1 MRNPPDRDRGS
12 PGSDREPLNESADKA
27 EAEKVSWRVQ
37 APVYAAGLFSNSMTH
52 MISVVLPLW
61 VLSFEDSALVI
72 GVVIGARQVL
82 PVLFAIHGGALMD
95 RLGIRKVM
103 IAFAVIGAIVPF
115 GFPLFPFIPAVI
127 ALQMLS
133 GISAAMGWIG
143 TQAHIG
149 AAMKGSATYA
159 GRMTVCNR
167 FGALA
172 GPPLIGAAWDGF
184 GVWGGFG
191 TLGLWALGLLAASI
205 LLPPPKAAS
214 VAAGHGKVT
223 PRDLLPKP
231 SDYAAAFKLLSI
243 PAIALVIML
252 TLLRHSGNGIQGSFY
267 IVYLESIGISAT
279 AIGLLI
285 SAASVLGIAGSLL
298 AAPLARIFKSHWL
311 LLLAAAASVLFIA
324 ITPALGTYFLLVVA
338 AALRGGAMG
347 LAQPLMISVMAGA
360 AGDAQGKAVGLRTTA
375 NRVIVMVVPVI
386 MGGAIEFVGLAN
398 SFYLVGGALLATLI
412 PITLHIRR
420 SPAFR

>member
-1 MRNPPDRDRGS
+1 M
-12 PGSDREPLNESADKA
+12 NETAAK
-27 EAEKVSWRVQ
+27 AEKVSWRVQ

-72 GVVIGARQVL
+72 GIVIGVRQVL

-95 RLGIRKVM
+95 RLGIRRVM
-103 IAFAVIGAIVPF
+103 IVFAVIGAIVPF
-115 GFPLFPFIPAVI
+115 LFPLFPFISAVI
-127 ALQMLS
+127 VLQMLS

-149 AAMKGSATYA
+149 AAMKASPTYA

-184 GVWGGFG
+184 GVWGGFL

-205 LLPPPKAAS
+205 LLPPPKDTIAPAP
-214 VAAGHGKVT
+214 ARLTA
-223 PRDLLPKP
+223 RDLLPKLA
-231 SDYAAAFKLLSI
+231 DYAAAFKLLSI

-267 IVYLESIGISAT
+267 IIYLESIDISAT

-298 AAPLARIFKSHWL
+298 AAPLARIFRSHWL

-324 ITPALGTYFLLVVA
+324 ITPALGTYFLLLVA

-347 LAQPLMISVMAGA
+347 LAQPLMISVMASA

-386 MGGAIEFVGLAN
+386 MGAAVEFVGLEN

-420 SPAFR
+420 SPAFRD

>member
-1 MRNPPDRDRGS
+1 MNGS
-12 PGSDREPLNESADKA
+12 AAKSEE
-27 EAEKVSWRVQ
+27 VSWRVQ

-72 GVVIGARQVL
+72 GIVIGVRQVL

-95 RLGIRKVM
+95 RLGIRRVM

-115 GFPLFPFIPAVI
+115 LFPLFPFISAVI
-127 ALQMLS
+127 VLQMLS
-133 GISAAMGWIG
+133 GIAAAMGWIG

-149 AAMKGSATYA
+149 AAMKASPIYA

-184 GVWGGFG
+184 GVWGGFL

-205 LLPPPKAAS
+205 LLPPPKATIAP
-214 VAAGHGKVT
+214 ARLTAG
-223 PRDLLPKP
+223 DLLPKP
-231 SDYAAAFKLLSI
+231 ADYTAAFKLLSI

-279 AIGLLI
+279 MIGLLI
-285 SAASVLGIAGSLL
+285 SAASVLGIGGSLL
-298 AAPLARIFKSHWL
+298 AAPLARIFRSHWL
-311 LLLAAAASVLFIA
+311 LLHAAAASVLFIA
-324 ITPALGTYFLLVVA
+324 ITPVLGTYFLLVVA

-375 NRVIVMVVPVI
+375 NRVVVMVVPVV

-420 SPAFR
+420 SSAFRD

>member
-1 MRNPPDRDRGS
+1 MNGS
-12 PGSDREPLNESADKA
+12 AAKS
-27 EAEKVSWRVQ
+27 EKVSWRVQ

-72 GVVIGARQVL
+72 GIVIGVRQVL

-95 RLGIRKVM
+95 RLGIRRVM
-103 IAFAVIGAIVPF
+103 IAFAVVGAIVPF
-115 GFPLFPFIPAVI
+115 LFPLFPFISAVI
-127 ALQMLS
+127 VLQMLS
-133 GISAAMGWIG
+133 GIAAAMGWIG

-149 AAMKGSATYA
+149 AAMKASPTYA

-184 GVWGGFG
+184 GVWGGFL

-205 LLPPPKAAS
+205 LLPPPKATIAP
-214 VAAGHGKVT
+214 ARLTAG
-223 PRDLLPKP
+223 DLLPKP
-231 SDYAAAFKLLSI
+231 ADYAAAFKLLSI

-267 IVYLESIGISAT
+267 IVYLESIDISAT
-279 AIGLLI
+279 MIGLLI
-285 SAASVLGIAGSLL
+285 SAASVLGIGGSLL
-298 AAPLARIFKSHWL
+298 AGPLARIFRSHWL
-311 LLLAAAASVLFIA
+311 LLHAAAASVLFIA
-324 ITPALGTYFLLVVA
+324 ITPVLGTYFLLVVA

-375 NRVIVMVVPVI
+375 NRVVVMVVPVV

-420 SPAFR
+420 SPAFRD